1 MTAEPLTAG
10 RDRVGLGIA
19 FAVIGIAFMASFDAT
34 AKFLGANYGIVQ
46 LVFFRNVVALVFL
59 LPLLLRAGGIA
70 AFKSR
75 HPLLHGLRALFALGA
90 GFSFFF
96 GLRFMPLAEAF
107 TLAFAGPIFITA
119 LSAPLLG
126 ERVGPRRWLAV
137 LVGFL
142 GVVLMLRPGAAAL
155 RVEALLPLAAALCY
169 AFVMLL
175 SRKLPREEPVA
186 GILFW
191 TALVGA
197 LATGLALP
205 FGWQTPTPWDWG
217 LFIFLGVIGS
227 LTMWFLTLAYRHAPA
242 AVIAPFDYTLLL
254 WGLLLGWV
262 IWRELPDPWIWP
274 GAAILIACGLYITHR
289 ETRSVPGASSP
300 AAAQ

>member
-1 MTAEPLTAG
+1 MTAEALAAN
-10 RDRVGLGIA
+10 RDRVGLGIV
-19 FAVIGIAFMASFDAT
+19 FAVTGVAFMASFDAT

-46 LVFFRNVVALVFL
+46 LVFFRNVVALLFL
-59 LPLLLRAGGIA
+59 VPLVARAGGIPA
-70 AFKSR
+70 LRSR

-107 TLAFAGPIFITA
+107 TLTFAGPIFITA
-119 LSAPLLG
+119 LSVPLLG
-126 ERVGPRRWLAV
+126 ERVGRRRWLAV

-142 GVVLMLRPGAAAL
+142 GVVVMLRPGAAAL
-155 RVEALLPLAAALCY
+155 RVEALLPLTAALCY

-197 LATGLALP
+197 VASGLALP
-205 FGWQTPTPWDWG
+205 FDWQTPTPGDWG
-217 LFIFLGVIGS
+217 LFVLLGVMGS
-227 LTMWFLTLAYRHAPA
+227 VTMWFMTLAYRHAPA

-274 GAAILIACGLYITHR
+274 GAAILIACGLYITRR
-289 ETRSVPGASSP
+289 ETRGEAK
-300 AAAQ
+300 

>member
-1 MTAEPLTAG
+1 VSTEALAAG
-10 RDRVGLGIA
+10 RDRVGQGIA
-19 FAVIGIAFMASFDAT
+19 FAVTGVAFMACFDAT
-34 AKFLGANYGIVQ
+34 AKFLGANYSIVQ
-46 LVFFRNVVALVFL
+46 LVFFRNIVALAFI
-59 LPLLLRAGGIA
+59 LPLVARAGGIA
-70 AFKSR
+70 ALRSR
-75 HPLLHGLRALFALGA
+75 HPLLHGLRAVFALCA
-90 GFSFFF
+90 AFSFFF

-107 TLAFAGPIFITA
+107 TLAFAGPIFVTA

-142 GVVLMLRPGAAAL
+142 GVVVMLRPGAAAL
-155 RVEALLPLAAALCY
+155 RVEALLPLTAALCY
-169 AFVMLL
+169 ALVMLL

-191 TALVGA
+191 TALIGV
-197 LATGLALP
+197 LATGLVLP
-205 FGWQTPTPWDWG
+205 FAWQTPTPVDWG
-217 LFIFLGVIGS
+217 LFVLLGVMGS

-289 ETRSVPGASSP
+289 ETRKAPGATVP
-300 AAAQ
+300 PVAQ